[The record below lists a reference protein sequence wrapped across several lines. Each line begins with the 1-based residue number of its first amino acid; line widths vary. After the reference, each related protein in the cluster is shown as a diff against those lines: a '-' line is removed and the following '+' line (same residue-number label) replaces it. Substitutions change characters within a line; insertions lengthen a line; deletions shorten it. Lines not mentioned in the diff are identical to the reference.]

1 MPCITSNHQAY
12 GATSYKGH
20 LHFYILEVSGFSR
33 IGKGGRPRGGGMS
46 SLSLE
51 SDLVLGMS
59 YLRSSL
65 APATWSDY
73 VRSWDYFMV
82 KQVLKGYKV
91 GSCHCQN
98 NCSYQNVANLLSPQN
113 SDLRPVKHWR
123 TVSHVEVDLK
133 LYTIVNLD
141 TSLQILTTYIWFNMV
156 WKNEFINWDPKDY
169 CDISDILVPDM
180 NFWVPD
186 LYIYEMTEYDN
197 NTPVIPYFSVSN
209 NGKIEN
215 PKPLR
220 IVSSCKLN
228 VTKFPFDVQTCSL
241 SFGPYIHTVVDVI
254 MHPKSNSSSVNENSH
269 EIFVSKGDWSLLD
282 ITVNEDNFT
291 LNGDVYSTVKY
302 KIKIKRSPVVYII
315 NLIIPACFMVIL
327 DIASMFIQIE
337 TGERIGFKITLVLG
351 FSVLLLILNNM
362 LPTSNN
368 TPILGIFCCVCLGV
382 MVGSILTSI
391 ATAYMLMLSE
401 NQYEIPPWIRIWVLK
416 HLARVL
422 FFKLEKNTNDNL
434 VYVESA
440 ENDNRDDRK
449 TKTCTTIKMSKMST
463 QSDIRIPVEVNLL
476 RRLLE
481 QVLKIR
487 KEIKY
492 SKEQKDVK
500 SDWHFA
506 AAVVDRLVFIV
517 YLLIVIIMFLVVI
530 IVWAS

>member
-1 MPCITSNHQAY
+1 M
-12 GATSYKGH
+12 K
-20 LHFYILEVSGFSR
+20 
-33 IGKGGRPRGGGMS
+33 
-46 SLSLE
+46 
-51 SDLVLGMS
+51 
-59 YLRSSL
+59 
-65 APATWSDY
+65 
-73 VRSWDYFMV
+73 
-82 KQVLKGYKV
+82 

-98 NCSYQNVANLLSPQN
+98 NCSYEDVANLVN
-113 SDLRPVKHWR
+113 YTHSDLRPVKDCQ

-133 LYTIVNLD
+133 LYTIVSLD
-141 TSLQILTTYIWFNMV
+141 TSLQILTTYVWFNMV
-156 WKNEFINWDPKDY
+156 WTNEFIKWDPKDY
-169 CDISDILVPDM
+169 CNISNILVPDM

-197 NTPVIPYFSVSN
+197 NNPVIPYFNVSN
-209 NGKIEN
+209 DGKIEN

-220 IVSSCKLN
+220 IVSSCKLK
-228 VTKFPFDVQTCSL
+228 VTKFPFDVQNCSL
-241 SFGPYIHTVVDVI
+241 TFGPYIHTVKDIV
-254 MHPKSNSSSVNENSH
+254 MSSKSNSSLVNEKSQK
-269 EIFVSKGDWSLLD
+269 IFVSKGDWSLLD
-282 ITVNEDNFT
+282 ITVYDKNYT
-291 LNGDVYSTVKY
+291 LDGKNYSTVIY
-302 KIKIKRSPVVYII
+302 QMIIKRSPVVYII

-368 TPILGIFCCVCLGV
+368 TPILGVFCCVCLGV

-401 NQYEIPPWIRIWVLK
+401 NQYEIPPWIRIWVMK

-434 VYVESA
+434 VDVESA
-440 ENDNRDDRK
+440 ENGESKYNRDDSK
-449 TKTCTTIKMSKMST
+449 IKPCTTIKMSKMST
-463 QSDIRIPVEVNLL
+463 QSDTRIHVEVNLL

-506 AAVVDRLVFIV
+506 AAVIDRLVFIV